1 MMANMFSDA
10 ESFNQDI
17 GKWDVSKVTDMSNIF
32 LHAKSFNQDI
42 GTWDVSNVT
51 MMANMFS
58 DAESFNQDIGKW
70 DVSKVTGMSNMFFH
84 AKSFNQDIG
93 KWDVSKVKHMMNMFQ
108 GAASFNQDIS
118 KWDVSKAS
126 FYLAWDKDDMF
137 LDAASFNQDISNWD
151 KKREVKVRKKLEFNS
166 MIRLCFESVPD
177 ELGNDL
183 CLVKG
188 ALIIMQERN
197 SKWAYGYHIKNQ
209 GGGTVG
215 EYHLILKASE
225 DKEMEQISWESAVGD
240 WIEFDDLTST
250 AADLKGFDEDEA
262 MEMFDELD
270 SLWSS
275 TLHWGS
281 SVDEEVESPYNELFL
296 CYKSKFS
303 NLEESQGSFW
313 YVKDNISDKENFLQY
328 LDIEDVSGDVP
339 GNMSFLQ

>member
-1 MMANMFSDA
+1 
-10 ESFNQDI
+10 
-17 GKWDVSKVTDMSNIF
+17 
-32 LHAKSFNQDI
+32 
-42 GTWDVSNVT
+42 
-51 MMANMFS
+51 
-58 DAESFNQDIGKW
+58 
-70 DVSKVTGMSNMFFH
+70 
-84 AKSFNQDIG
+84 
-93 KWDVSKVKHMMNMFQ
+93 
-108 GAASFNQDIS
+108 
-118 KWDVSKAS
+118 
-126 FYLAWDKDDMF
+126 
-137 LDAASFNQDISNWD
+137 
-151 KKREVKVRKKLEFNS
+151 VKVRKKLEFNS

-225 DKEMEQISWESAVGD
+225 DKEIEQISWESAVGD

-303 NLEESQGSFW
+303 NLEDHQGSFW
-313 YVKDNISDKENFLQY
+313 YMKDNISDKEDFLQY
-328 LDIEDVSGDVP
+328 LDIESVSGDVP
-339 GNMSFLQ
+339 GNMSFIQ